1 VERLDSSER
10 APDETRAVSHQPPVA
25 RISRLF
31 FIDNLRVLLIV
42 LVVIHHLAITYGAV
56 GSWYYQDPAKDALTS
71 ALLTIVTATNQAFF
85 LGFFFMISA
94 YFVPES
100 CDRKG
105 AGPFLRDRL
114 LRLGIPLLVYD
125 IIIDPFV
132 VFMAG
137 GFQGSYWTFYSN
149 ALLTM
154 SGIGQGPS
162 WFLEAL
168 LYFVIGYALWR
179 VFRNTRSSPRIETG
193 YDNPVDNRGRRP
205 YPAYWQMLAYVSGL
219 ATADFLIRLQLP
231 INWDFQLLNFQFPFF
246 PQYISMFAI
255 GIIAYRRGWF
265 TKVPDSMGKSWS
277 IVAIASISL
286 FPVLAIAGGAVDHIE
301 YFEGGVHWQAL
312 AYALWEAVVAVA
324 MITSLLVLFR
334 RRFNTHGRVRKFL
347 SANAYAVY
355 IIHPIIVVGVGF
367 GLHTVAVYPLLKF
380 VVGVIIAVP
389 ACFGLA
395 GLIQTIPFAKRIL

>member
-1 VERLDSSER
+1 MDSSER
-10 APDETRAVSHQPPVA
+10 PLEEARAAFHQPPAA

-56 GSWYYQDPAKDALTS
+56 GSWYYQDPAKDTLTS

-94 YFVPES
+94 YFVPGS
-100 CDRKG
+100 FDRKG

-137 GFQGSYWTFYSN
+137 GFRGPYWTFYSN
-149 ALLTM
+149 ALL
-154 SGIGQGPS
+154 SFGGIGQGPS

-179 VFRNTRSSPRIETG
+179 VFRNKRSSTRMKPR
-193 YDNPVDNRGRRP
+193 YDSPIDSRGRRL
-205 YPAYWQMLAYVSGL
+205 YPAYWQVLAYVSGL
-219 ATADFLIRLQLP
+219 AIVDFLIRIQLP
-231 INWDFQLLNFQFPFF
+231 INWDFQPLNFQFPFF

-265 TKVPDSMGKSWS
+265 TKIPDSMGKLWS

-301 YFEGGVHWQAL
+301 YFEGGVHWQAF

-334 RRFNTHGRVRKFL
+334 RRFNIQGRARKFL
-347 SANAYAVY
+347 AANAYAVY

-367 GLHTVAVYPLLKF
+367 GLHTVAVYPLFKF
-380 VVGVIIAVP
+380 GLGVVIAIP

-395 GLIQTIPFAKRIL
+395 ALVRTIPFAKRIL